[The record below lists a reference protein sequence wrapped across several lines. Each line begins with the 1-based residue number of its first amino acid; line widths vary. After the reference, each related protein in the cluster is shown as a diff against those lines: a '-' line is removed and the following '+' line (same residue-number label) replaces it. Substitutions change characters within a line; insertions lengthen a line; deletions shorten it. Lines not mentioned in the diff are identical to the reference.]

1 MGGGIVF
8 TEKEGC
14 VEDTEKED
22 VLRTLDTCLWTVPCE
37 DTCSTCWLYHRE
49 GVQFIEGRLEDE
61 MGKEKTTITFITF
74 TFSSAG
80 SGGVGNR
87 KRTF

>member
-8 TEKEGC
+8 
-14 VEDTEKED
+14 TEKED

-80 SGGVGNR
+80 GGGVGNR
-87 KRTF
+87 KRRF